1 MSIGDPDFRL
11 DKKTPMQ
18 AGDHM
23 NPSSLFL
30 MGYLGFHMSSSDAGL
45 FPRQEG

>member
-1 MSIGDPDFRL
+1 MSIGDPDLRF

-23 NPSSLFL
+23 NPSSPFL
-30 MGYLGFHMSSSDAGL
+30 MGYLGSHMSSSDAGL
-45 FPRQEG
+45 FPQQEG